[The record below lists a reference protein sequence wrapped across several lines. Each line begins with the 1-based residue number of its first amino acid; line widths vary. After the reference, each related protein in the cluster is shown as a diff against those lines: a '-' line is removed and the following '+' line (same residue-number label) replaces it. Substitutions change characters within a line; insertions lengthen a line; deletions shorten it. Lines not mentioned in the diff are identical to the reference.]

1 MSLAVFCD
9 IISAMNAPV
18 QTSLTLDG
26 GPLSLELLDPL
37 LDQKLTISIGEGV
50 WQRVQKSRDIVER
63 AVASGKVYYGINTGF
78 GHLKSVTIPE
88 DQLERLQENL
98 VRSHN
103 VGVGEPASDQVVRW
117 MILFKL
123 HSLLKGHSGAR
134 RETIELLAKM
144 FNADC
149 LPIIPTKGSLGASG
163 DLAPL
168 AHMTLPMMG
177 EGRVTIR
184 NERERPGAAGF
195 SPRDASSTQGAA
207 GFSPRG
213 SSSQERIALPAKEA
227 FAKLG
232 LKPIKLAA
240 KEGLA
245 LLNGT
250 QYMSATAAVCVIRAR
265 RLAKHADIIASIS
278 LEAFRG
284 SASPFD
290 ERLHNIR
297 PHAGAQA
304 VAANMR
310 ALLAGS
316 EIMKSHADCDKIQ
329 DPYSFRCIAQ
339 VHGASRDA
347 IEHAAAVVETE
358 INSVT
363 DNPIIFDNG
372 DIISGGNFHGQ
383 SLALVMDYLAIALAE
398 LASISERRTY
408 LLLDGPDGL
417 PPMLTA
423 DPGINSGLMM
433 LQYTSAA
440 LVNENK
446 VLATPASV
454 DTITTSGGQEDHVS
468 MGATSANKLMNI
480 LENAET
486 VLAIEMLCA
495 AQALDFRAPLKPGM
509 GPAIARAEVGRQ
521 IQAVDSD
528 RVLEPDIRKAVELLK
543 ARQVEVAVHRQVQE
557 FR

>member
-1 MSLAVFCD
+1 MHA
-9 IISAMNAPV
+9 
-18 QTSLTLDG
+18 QGETTLTLGG

-37 LDQKLTISIGEGV
+37 LEQKLTVTIGEGA
-50 WQRVQKSRDIVER
+50 WQRVQRSRDIVEQAIADGR
-63 AVASGKVYYGINTGF
+63 VLYGINTGF
-78 GHLKSVTIPE
+78 GHLKSITIPN
-88 DQLERLQENL
+88 DQLEQLQENL
-98 VRSHN
+98 VRSHA
-103 VGVGEPASDQVVRW
+103 VGVGAPACEQVVRW

-123 HSLLKGHSGAR
+123 HSLLQAHSGVR
-134 RETIELLAKM
+134 RETIELLAGM

-149 LPIIPTKGSLGASG
+149 LPIVPSKGSLGASG

-168 AHMTLPMMG
+168 AHMTLPMIG
-177 EGRVTIR
+177 EGKVTIPKAKGQR
-184 NERERPGAAGF
+184 AVGL
-195 SPRDASSTQGAA
+195 
-207 GFSPRG
+207 SPRG
-213 SSSQERIALPAKEA
+213 LPNPERTALPAKEA

-232 LKPIKLAA
+232 LKPIKLQS

-250 QYMSATAAVCVIRAR
+250 QYMSAMAAVCVIRAR
-265 RLAKHADIIASIS
+265 RLAKHADIIAAMS
-278 LEAFRG
+278 LEGFRG
-284 SASPFD
+284 SAQPFD
-290 ERLHNIR
+290 ERLHKIR
-297 PHAGAQA
+297 PHAGSQI

-310 ALLAGS
+310 ALLADS
-316 EIMKSHADCDKIQ
+316 EIMASHADCGRVQ
-329 DPYSFRCIAQ
+329 DPYSFRCIPQ

-347 IEHAAAVVETE
+347 IEHAAGIVETE

-383 SLALVMDYLAIALAE
+383 SLALVMDYMAIALAE
-398 LASISERRTY
+398 IASIAERRTY
-408 LLLDGPDGL
+408 LLLEGRDDL
-417 PPMLTA
+417 PPMLTK

-446 VLATPASV
+446 VLATPASI

-468 MGATSANKLMNI
+468 MGATSANKLMTI

-495 AQALDFRAPLKPGM
+495 AQALDFRAPLKPGV
-509 GPAIARAEVGRQ
+509 GPRAAHKKARERFEFVR
-521 IQAVDSD
+521 SD
-528 RVLEPDIRKAVELLK
+528 RVLAIELSSAVEMIRAQELTSSVASAIERLL
-543 ARQVEVAVHRQVQE
+543 
-557 FR
+557 

>member
-1 MSLAVFCD
+1 MWAGEICG
-9 IISAMNAPV
+9 IIAAMKA
-18 QTSLTLDG
+18 QSETTLTLGG
-26 GPLSLELLDPL
+26 GPLTLELLDPL
-37 LDQKLTISIGEGV
+37 LEQKLTVTIGEGA
-50 WQRVQKSRDIVER
+50 WQRVQRSRDIVEQ
-63 AVASGKVYYGINTGF
+63 AIADGKVLYGINTGF
-78 GHLKSVTIPE
+78 GHLKSITIPN
-88 DQLERLQENL
+88 DQLEKLQENL
-98 VRSHN
+98 VRSHA
-103 VGVGEPASDQVVRW
+103 VGVGEPASAQVVRW

-123 HSLLKGHSGAR
+123 NSLLQAHSGVR
-134 RETIELLAKM
+134 RETIELLASM

-149 LPIIPTKGSLGASG
+149 LPIIPSKGSLGASG

-168 AHMTLPMMG
+168 AHMTLPMIG
-177 EGRVTIR
+177 EGKVTIPKAKR
-184 NERERPGAAGF
+184 QRAV
-195 SPRDASSTQGAA
+195 

-213 SSSQERIALPAKEA
+213 LPNSERTTLPTTDA
-227 FAKLG
+227 FTKLA
-232 LKPIKLAA
+232 LKPIKLQS

-265 RLAKHADIIASIS
+265 RLAKHADIIAAMS
-278 LEAFRG
+278 LEGFRG
-284 SASPFD
+284 SAQPFD
-290 ERLHNIR
+290 ERLHKIR
-297 PHAGAQA
+297 PHAGAQI

-316 EIMKSHADCDKIQ
+316 EIMASHADCDRVQ
-329 DPYSFRCIAQ
+329 DPYSFRCIPQ

-347 IEHAAAVVETE
+347 IEHAAGIVETE

-383 SLALVMDYLAIALAE
+383 SLALVMDYMAIALAE
-398 LASISERRTY
+398 LASIAERRMF
-408 LLLDGPDGL
+408 LLLEGRDEL
-417 PPMLTA
+417 PPMLTQ

-433 LQYTSAA
+433 LQYTAAA

-446 VLATPASV
+446 VLATPASI

-468 MGATSANKLMNI
+468 MGATSANKLMTI

-495 AQALDFRAPLKPGM
+495 AQALDFRAPLKPGV
-509 GPAIARAEVGRQ
+509 GPQVAHERVRAGIDLVNADRELGLDIVSAQELLQSRKVT
-521 IQAVDSD
+521 QAVEE
-528 RVLEPDIRKAVELLK
+528 RVRNLI
-543 ARQVEVAVHRQVQE
+543 
-557 FR
+557 